1 MTKSFRLLAAFSLMS
16 VLATPLHATGLDLS
30 RDDVSEFVARM
41 ETSHGIPADETRRLL
56 GQAEIQPRIIEA
68 MSRPAEKVKPWH
80 EYRQIFITDK
90 RIRAGVD
97 FWSERESDLERIAA
111 ETGVPAHIIVGI
123 LGVETFYGR
132 ITGKYR
138 VIDSLVTLAF
148 EYPPRS
154 KFFTSELEQF
164 LLLAQEQDLDV
175 LDATGSYAGAM
186 GGPQFISSS
195 YRAYAVDASGDGQVN
210 LWTDWTDIIGSV
222 ANYFAE
228 HGWQPGGPVADRIDA
243 APPEAVI
250 SKGLAL
256 DKTTAE
262 LRQSGLRPQGD
273 DDDKVMVF
281 SLEATTGP
289 EYWIGYRNFY
299 VITRYNRSSMYA
311 MAVYELGQEVRSLRE
326 TSADGS

>member
-1 MTKSFRLLAAFSLMS
+1 MTKSFRLLTALSLML
-16 VLATPLHATGLDLS
+16 VFAMPLRATGLDLS

-41 ETSHGIPADETRRLL
+41 ETSHGIPAAETRRLL
-56 GQAEIQPRIIEA
+56 GEAQIQPRILEA
-68 MSRPAEKVKPWH
+68 MRRPAEKVKPWH
-80 EYRQIFITDK
+80 EYRQIFITEK
-90 RIRAGVD
+90 RIQAGKD
-97 FWSERESDLERIAA
+97 FWSEHESDLDRIAA
-111 ETGVPAHIIVGI
+111 ETGVPVEIIVGI

-132 ITGKYR
+132 ITGNYR
-138 VIDSLVTLAF
+138 VIDSLATLAF

-154 KFFTSELEQF
+154 RFFTSELEQF
-164 LLLAQEQDLDV
+164 LLLAREQDLDV
-175 LDATGSYAGAM
+175 LEAMGSYAGAM

-228 HGWQPGGPVADRIDA
+228 HGWRPGGLIADRIDGS
-243 APPEAVI
+243 PPEAAL

-256 DKTTAE
+256 DKKAAE
-262 LRQSGLRPQGD
+262 IRQLGLQPDVED
-273 DDDKVMVF
+273 DEKVMVF
-281 SLEATTGP
+281 SLEAATGP

-311 MAVYELGQEVRSLRE
+311 MAVRDLGREVRALRE
-326 TSADGS
+326 ATSDES